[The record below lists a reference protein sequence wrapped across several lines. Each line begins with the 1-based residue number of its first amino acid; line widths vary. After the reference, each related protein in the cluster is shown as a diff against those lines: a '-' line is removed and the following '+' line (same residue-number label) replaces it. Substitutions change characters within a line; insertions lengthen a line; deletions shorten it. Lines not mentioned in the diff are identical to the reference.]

1 MAEELAR
8 CLAGIVRLF
17 CVIFCLIVGLQQIA
31 GTASLLLTDWK
42 GLKKGPK
49 QILYHKIL
57 FEAVFG
63 KVFYKIQ
70 RIIRGHSLFIF
81 WAILF

>member
-57 FEAVFG
+57 FEAACV
-63 KVFYKIQ
+63 
-70 RIIRGHSLFIF
+70 
-81 WAILF
+81 ILFNTNAWSIQFLFLFL